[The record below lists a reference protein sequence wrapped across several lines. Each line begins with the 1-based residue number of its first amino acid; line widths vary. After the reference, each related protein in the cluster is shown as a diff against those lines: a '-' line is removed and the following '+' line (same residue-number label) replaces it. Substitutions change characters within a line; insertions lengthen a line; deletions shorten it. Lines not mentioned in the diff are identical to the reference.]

1 MFLNPKENNYTYC
14 LRMMVIY
21 AFTYSPTKNKVRHIN
36 TVTQQYDITQCHR
49 TDFTLHM
56 AVSTFVPC

>member
-21 AFTYSPTKNKVRHIN
+21 AFTYSPTKNTVRHIN
-36 TVTQQYDITQCHR
+36 TVTQQ
-49 TDFTLHM
+49 
-56 AVSTFVPC
+56 